1 MEMQRLADDFGLPV
15 TVCHLPP
22 GTIKWTRIEDGLC
35 AAVTESRRDK
45 PPVRREVVVHRVAAA
60 TATPDLEGAAAAAS
74 ATGPGADSAACRER
88 AGLRLGRHDFDGDW
102 NYTLFPV

>member
-15 TVCHLPP
+15 AVCHLPP
-22 GTIKWTRIEDGLC
+22 GTIKWTRIEDSLC
-35 AAVTESRRDK
+35 AAVTESQRGK
-45 PPVRREVVVHRVAAA
+45 PPVCHEVVVYRVAAA
-60 TATPDLEGAAAAAS
+60 TADLEGAAAAAS